1 MKKIFLL
8 LVLAGLAAYFGR
20 QAYDDYQKEQAKQEQ
35 LLRKPTVDKAE
46 MDRFLPVW
54 AEYMEDE
61 IRNVGAGQ
69 LSLGMEDGK
78 EKFLPELVRWLKKRG
93 WNAERFFFVEQRLK
107 TIVKTAFWQEHA
119 QSTEQMLRQSE
130 MDESAV
136 QRMIDEQKQRL
147 TVGKVTPAEV
157 EMVKPDLILISDI
170 LDGTKTRS
178 KIK

>member
-61 IRNVGAGQ
+61 IRRCLN
-69 LSLGMEDGK
+69 E
-78 EKFLPELVRWLKKRG
+78 
-93 WNAERFFFVEQRLK
+93 
-107 TIVKTAFWQEHA
+107 
-119 QSTEQMLRQSE
+119 
-130 MDESAV
+130 
-136 QRMIDEQKQRL
+136 
-147 TVGKVTPAEV
+147 
-157 EMVKPDLILISDI
+157 
-170 LDGTKTRS
+170 TK
-178 KIK
+178 